1 MIFLVNEESKNE
13 NEKNG
18 RERVRVSLFLVT
30 GYFLESVTEWTS
42 DFEEFTIFT
51 TNAYQK
57 KIEREREKRADLVE
71 S

>member
-1 MIFLVNEESKNE
+1 MGE
-13 NEKNG
+13 
-18 RERVRVSLFLVT
+18 RERVSLVSLFLVT

-57 KIEREREKRADLVE
+57 KKFEREREKRADLVE

>member
-1 MIFLVNEESKNE
+1 M
-13 NEKNG
+13 
-18 RERVRVSLFLVT
+18 RVSLFLVT